1 MKNNDTES
9 LIPEERVAQCIII
22 LRGEKVILDFH
33 LAAFYQVD
41 NKNLKQAV
49 RRNLERFP
57 EDFMFKLSNQE
68 ISLLVS
74 QNVIP
79 SKSHLGG
86 SKPFAFTESGVAMLA
101 SILKSPMAISTS
113 IGIIRTFTQLRKM
126 SLNYEELKARIDNI
140 EDEFGRKFR
149 ILFQALEGMNE
160 PDTERKRIGFK

>member
-57 EDFMFKLSNQE
+57 EDFMFRLSNQ
-68 ISLLVS
+68 
-74 QNVIP
+74 
-79 SKSHLGG
+79 
-86 SKPFAFTESGVAMLA
+86 
-101 SILKSPMAISTS
+101 
-113 IGIIRTFTQLRKM
+113 
-126 SLNYEELKARIDNI
+126 
-140 EDEFGRKFR
+140 
-149 ILFQALEGMNE
+149 
-160 PDTERKRIGFK
+160 